1 MRRTIRLGRMSD
13 ESWPDG
19 MICCLRCSKGD
30 DVGVRNFILAEMEI
44 FLDRMWQQRLKLIP
58 REECDHC
65 IPISKRLHYNTH
77 AIAWNRN
84 LGRKKSAWTK
94 SRTLTEAEPSEE
106 EDSSILVEGIED
118 RNRSSFPIYRVD
130 FWCLPEGSNLETH
143 VDLVLTKCVCVAPI
157 EQLNRSKC

>member
-1 MRRTIRLGRMSD
+1 MIA
-13 ESWPDG
+13 SWSSYETNYKS
-19 MICCLRCSKGD
+19 CSKGD

-44 FLDRMWQQRLKLIP
+44 FLDSMWQQRWKRIP
-58 REECDHC
+58 REECDH
-65 IPISKRLHYNTH
+65 
-77 AIAWNRN
+77 
-84 LGRKKSAWTK
+84 
-94 SRTLTEAEPSEE
+94 EAEPSEE